1 MRTIE
6 IYKQAL
12 AKNAKLRAEEIA
24 YYADYTEEEAA
35 HLAHTML
42 EDLRTGYYGT
52 DNFPQAVENEG
63 NHWERVLSGGALF
76 VEFAQEFNRL
86 TAHITGVRM

>member
-1 MRTIE
+1 M
-6 IYKQAL
+6 AL
-12 AKNAKLRAEEIA
+12 TTTYDYEETA

-52 DNFPQAVENEG
+52 DFPKAVENEG
-63 NHWERVLSGGALF
+63 NHWEKVLGGALF

-86 TAHITGVRM
+86 TAHITGVRMKSNKPNWQG